1 MSKNQIEAYNYYK
14 KLYPTALLLFRVA
27 NNYVALCEDAI
38 KMASSLSLTPIYD
51 DIPKISFSSQCLENI
66 SRLADDGYEIRTI
79 AVRNDENVFDFPDIQ
94 RLEEENHQIIDKNL
108 LTR

>member
-51 DIPKISFSSQCLENI
+51 DIPKYHFH
-66 SRLADDGYEIRTI
+66 
-79 AVRNDENVFDFPDIQ
+79 RNAWKTFQD
-94 RLEEENHQIIDKNL
+94 L
-108 LTR
+108 LTMVMRFALSR

>member
-27 NNYVALCEDAI
+27 NNYVALCEDA
-38 KMASSLSLTPIYD
+38 IYD

-94 RLEEENHQIIDKNL
+94 RLEEEKSSDY
-108 LTR
+108 